1 MRRVMMIG
9 DNERYLRWLE
19 YMWDVHKFDPH
30 GRTQREDRRMEEIL
44 DMFDTLGELS
54 ERTVDPPESPPWE
67 PS

>member
-1 MRRVMMIG
+1 MMVTD

-30 GRTQREDRRMEEIL
+30 GTTQREERRTEEIL
-44 DMFDTLGELS
+44 EMFNALGELS
-54 ERTVDPPESPPWE
+54 KSMLDPPESPPRE